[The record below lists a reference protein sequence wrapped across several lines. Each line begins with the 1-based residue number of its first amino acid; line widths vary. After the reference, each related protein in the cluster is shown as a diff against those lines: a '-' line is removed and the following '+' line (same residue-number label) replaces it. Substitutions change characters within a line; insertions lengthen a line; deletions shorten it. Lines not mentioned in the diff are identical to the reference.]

1 MQNFDVLQ
9 GLFWSV
15 TYILII
21 VYNVKNRNTNIPPIA
36 IFINFAWEIN
46 ALLQDITVEGTAIF
60 IHIAWC
66 GLDTAIVGSYLLLC
80 KPVYFKKIFLMP
92 IFLLGLLS
100 FTVAFRHPNGM
111 LITSFFIDFTME
123 MEYLLYS
130 FSSRSKQMKVD
141 ITALSIGVTK
151 LIGDLCAWIFYREYH
166 LFVNL
171 IGVMILMIN
180 YIYLRRILHLK
191 CCKKQQ

>member
-1 MQNFDVLQ
+1 MQSFDVLQ

-21 VYNVKNRNTNIPPIA
+21 VYNAKNRNTNIPLIA
-36 IFINFAWEIN
+36 IFINFAWEIK
-46 ALLQDITVEGTAIF
+46 ALLQDIAVEETASF

-66 GLDTAIVGSYLLLC
+66 GLDAAIVGSYLLLC

-100 FTVAFRHPNGM
+100 FMVAFRHPNGM

-141 ITALSIGVTK
+141 ITALSIGSIIC
-151 LIGDLCAWIFYREYH
+151 L
-166 LFVNL
+166 
-171 IGVMILMIN
+171 
-180 YIYLRRILHLK
+180 
-191 CCKKQQ
+191 

>member
-21 VYNVKNRNTNIPPIA
+21 VYNVKNRSTNIPPIA

-46 ALLQDITVEGTAIF
+46 ALLQDITVEGTASF

-66 GLDTAIVGSYLLLC
+66 GLDAAIVGSYLLLC

-100 FTVAFRHPNGM
+100 FMVAFRHSNGM

-141 ITALSIGVTK
+141 ITALSIGSIIC
-151 LIGDLCAWIFYREYH
+151 L
-166 LFVNL
+166 
-171 IGVMILMIN
+171 
-180 YIYLRRILHLK
+180 
-191 CCKKQQ
+191 